1 LAASVA
7 PPRDAING
15 DFPSPECPFVPK
27 PVRKASRAAA
37 VSDKAG
43 IARLHTKK
51 PLAEVLG
58 ERKVAGLH
66 VNLDSMALVSNI
78 HRASAAIRDHFE
90 RFVLTEAD
98 LHWSAFVTLWC
109 LWIYGELET
118 RKLAVEAGVAKST
131 LSGILN
137 TLEAR
142 KLVKRR
148 TNEAERR
155 LVIVNLTTSGNAL
168 ISSLFP
174 RFNGEETRIVGG
186 LPPKQRQTA
195 TDALRAIIA
204 TIDEIDGPL
213 RDD

>member
-1 LAASVA
+1 VPKNTRKIVRAASAA
-7 PPRDAING
+7 P
-15 DFPSPECPFVPK
+15 K
-27 PVRKASRAAA
+27 TA
-37 VSDKAG
+37 VTP
-43 IARLHTKK
+43 LHSKK

-155 LVIVNLTTSGNAL
+155 LVIVNLTASGNTL

-186 LPPKQRQTA
+186 LPSKQRQTA

>member
-1 LAASVA
+1 M
-7 PPRDAING
+7 
-15 DFPSPECPFVPK
+15 PK
-27 PVRKASRAAA
+27 NARKTAAA
-37 VSDKAG
+37 ADKAT
-43 IARLHTKK
+43 IAKLHTKK

-58 ERKVAGLH
+58 ERKVAGLQ

-118 RKLAVEAGVAKST
+118 RKLAIEAGVAKST

-137 TLEAR
+137 TLETR
-142 KLVKRR
+142 KLVRRR

-155 LVIVNLTTSGNAL
+155 LVIVNLTTSGNTL

-186 LPPKQRQTA
+186 LPSKQRQTA
-195 TDALRAIIA
+195 TDALRSIIA

-213 RDD
+213 RDED

>member
-1 LAASVA
+1 VAKNARKSTARAKAAPA
-7 PPRDAING
+7 KN
-15 DFPSPECPFVPK
+15 
-27 PVRKASRAAA
+27 AA
-37 VSDKAG
+37 VAAD
-43 IARLHTKK
+43 IATLHSRK

-98 LHWSAFVTLWC
+98 LHWSAFVALWC

-118 RKLAVEAGVAKST
+118 RRLAAEAGVAKST

-155 LVIVNLTTSGNAL
+155 LVIVNLTPSGNTL
-168 ISSLFP
+168 ITSLFP

-186 LPPKQRQTA
+186 LPQKQRRAT

-213 RDD
+213 RDDE

>member
-1 LAASVA
+1 VA
-7 PPRDAING
+7 RPARAKRPAESN
-15 DFPSPECPFVPK
+15 K
-27 PVRKASRAAA
+27 P
-37 VSDKAG
+37 
-43 IARLHTKK
+43 HPHKK

-58 ERKVAGLH
+58 EKRVASLR
-66 VNLDSMALVSNI
+66 VNLNSMALVSNI
-78 HRASAAIRDHFE
+78 HRASALIREHFE
-90 RFVLTEAD
+90 RCVLTEAD

-155 LVIVNLTTSGNAL
+155 LVIVNLTPSGNTL
-168 ISSLFP
+168 ITSLFP

-186 LPPKQRQTA
+186 LPHRQRRTA
-195 TDALRAIIA
+195 TDALRAILA

-213 RDD
+213 HEIE

>member
-1 LAASVA
+1 MAKGESL
-7 PPRDAING
+7 PP
-15 DFPSPECPFVPK
+15 
-27 PVRKASRAAA
+27 
-37 VSDKAG
+37 
-43 IARLHTKK
+43 HTKK

-58 ERKVAGLH
+58 ERRVAGLR

-78 HRASAAIRDHFE
+78 HRASVAIREHFE
-90 RFVLTEAD
+90 RFVLTEAE

-142 KLVKRR
+142 KLVRRR

-155 LVIVNLTTSGNAL
+155 LVIVNLTAAGTTL
-168 ISSLFP
+168 ITSLFP
-174 RFNGEETRIVGG
+174 RFNAEETRIVGA
-186 LPPKQRQTA
+186 LSAKQMQSA
-195 TDALRAIIA
+195 TDVLRAIIA

-213 RDD
+213 HEID

>member
-1 LAASVA
+1 MPKNKTAAKTPARTAGAGST
-7 PPRDAING
+7 
-15 DFPSPECPFVPK
+15 
-27 PVRKASRAAA
+27 KAN
-37 VSDKAG
+37 VTP
-43 IARLHTKK
+43 LHSKK

-98 LHWSAFVTLWC
+98 LHWSAFVALWC

-118 RKLAVEAGVAKST
+118 RKLAAEAGVAKST

-137 TLEAR
+137 SLEAR

-148 TNEAERR
+148 ANEAERR
-155 LVIVNLTTSGNAL
+155 LVIVNLTPSGNAL

-186 LPPKQRQTA
+186 LPTKQRQTA

-213 RDD
+213 RDDD

>member
-1 LAASVA
+1 VQEQDVA
-7 PPRDAING
+7 RGAKKTGAGKIGAGKTPRAEPPKRTNG
-15 DFPSPECPFVPK
+15 
-27 PVRKASRAAA
+27 SRE
-37 VSDKAG
+37 SDSQL
-43 IARLHTKK
+43 RSRK

-58 ERKVAGLH
+58 EKKVAGLH
-66 VNLDSMALVSNI
+66 VNLQSMALVSNI
-78 HRASAAIRDHFE
+78 HRASAAIREHFE

-109 LWIYGELET
+109 LWIFGELET

-137 TLEAR
+137 ALEEK

-148 TNEAERR
+148 ANEAERR
-155 LVIVNLTTSGNAL
+155 LVIVNLTPAGNAL

-174 RFNGEETRIVGG
+174 RFNAEETRIVGG
-186 LPPKQRQTA
+186 LTARQMQAA
-195 TDALRAIIA
+195 TDVLRAVLA

-213 RDD
+213 REH

>member
-1 LAASVA
+1 MAAKTT
-7 PPRDAING
+7 RKTG
-15 DFPSPECPFVPK
+15 RPK
-27 PVRKASRAAA
+27 RPVETPK
-37 VSDKAG
+37 
-43 IARLHTKK
+43 LHPHSKK

-58 ERKVAGLH
+58 EKRVAGLR

-78 HRASAAIRDHFE
+78 HRASALIRDHFE
-90 RFVLTEAD
+90 RCVLTEAD

-142 KLVKRR
+142 KLVRRR

-155 LVIVNLTTSGNAL
+155 LVIVNLAPAGDAL
-168 ISSLFP
+168 ITSLFP
-174 RFNGEETRIVGG
+174 RFNAEETRIVGG
-186 LPPKQRQTA
+186 LSGKQMKSA
-195 TDALRAIIA
+195 TDVLRAVLA

-213 RDD
+213 HEID

>member
-1 LAASVA
+1 MVA
-7 PPRDAING
+7 KTP
-15 DFPSPECPFVPK
+15 
-27 PVRKASRAAA
+27 RKAGRTKRP
-37 VSDKAG
+37 VEMPK
-43 IARLHTKK
+43 LHPHMKK

-58 ERKVAGLH
+58 EKRVASLP

-98 LHWSAFVTLWC
+98 LHWSAFVALWC

-118 RKLAVEAGVAKST
+118 RKLAIEAGVAKST

-142 KLVKRR
+142 KLVRR
-148 TNEAERR
+148 RANEAERR
-155 LVIVNLTTSGNAL
+155 LVIVNLTSRGNAL
-168 ISSLFP
+168 ITSLFP

-186 LPPKQRQTA
+186 LPSRQRRTA

-213 RDD
+213 RDG

>member
-1 LAASVA
+1 MVAKPARKTGPKKRLAETV
-7 PPRDAING
+7 
-15 DFPSPECPFVPK
+15 K
-27 PVRKASRAAA
+27 
-37 VSDKAG
+37 
-43 IARLHTKK
+43 LHPHRK

-58 ERKVAGLH
+58 EKRVAGLR
-66 VNLDSMALVSNI
+66 VNLESMALVSNI
-78 HRASAAIRDHFE
+78 HRASAMIREHFE
-90 RFVLTEAD
+90 RCVLTEAD

-137 TLEAR
+137 ALEAR

-155 LVIVNLTTSGNAL
+155 LVIVNLTAAGDTL
-168 ISSLFP
+168 IASLFP
-174 RFNGEETRIVGG
+174 RFNAEETRIVGG
-186 LPPKQRQTA
+186 LSGKQMQSA
-195 TDALRAIIA
+195 TDVLRDILA

-213 RDD
+213 HEIE

>member
-1 LAASVA
+1 L
-7 PPRDAING
+7 
-15 DFPSPECPFVPK
+15 PK
-27 PVRKASRAAA
+27 NARKAAA
-37 VSDKAG
+37 DKATV
-43 IARLHTKK
+43 AKLRTRK

-58 ERKVAGLH
+58 ERKVAGLP

-118 RKLAVEAGVAKST
+118 RKLAMEAGVAKST

-137 TLEAR
+137 TLESR
-142 KLVKRR
+142 KLVRR
-148 TNEAERR
+148 RANEAERR

-168 ISSLFP
+168 IASLFP

-186 LPPKQRQTA
+186 LPSKQRKTA

-213 RDD
+213 RDED

>member
-1 LAASVA
+1 MVAKPARRSARTKRPAAT
-7 PPRDAING
+7 
-15 DFPSPECPFVPK
+15 PK
-27 PVRKASRAAA
+27 
-37 VSDKAG
+37 
-43 IARLHTKK
+43 LHPHSKK

-58 ERKVAGLH
+58 ERRVASLG

-90 RFVLTEAD
+90 RCVLTPAD
-98 LHWSAFVTLWC
+98 LHWSQFTTLWC

-155 LVIVNLTTSGNAL
+155 LVIVNLTSAGDTL
-168 ISSLFP
+168 ITSLFP
-174 RFNGEETRIVGG
+174 RFNAEETRIVGG
-186 LPPKQRQTA
+186 LSGKQMLAA
-195 TDALRAIIA
+195 TDVLRAILA
-204 TIDEIDGPL
+204 TIEKIDGPL
-213 RDD
+213 HEIE

>member
-1 LAASVA
+1 MVAKSPRPAARTKRPA
-7 PPRDAING
+7 AT
-15 DFPSPECPFVPK
+15 PK
-27 PVRKASRAAA
+27 LHPHSR
-37 VSDKAG
+37 
-43 IARLHTKK
+43 K

-58 ERKVAGLH
+58 ERRVASLG

-90 RFVLTEAD
+90 RCVLTDSD

-137 TLEAR
+137 TLESR

-155 LVIVNLTTSGNAL
+155 LVIVNLTASGDAL
-168 ISSLFP
+168 ITSLFP
-174 RFNGEETRIVGG
+174 RFNAEETRIVGG
-186 LPPKQRQTA
+186 LSARQMHSA
-195 TDALRAIIA
+195 TEALRAILA
-204 TIDEIDGPL
+204 TIEKIDGPL
-213 RDD
+213 HEID

>member
-1 LAASVA
+1 VA
-7 PPRDAING
+7 RSAR
-15 DFPSPECPFVPK
+15 PK
-27 PVRKASRAAA
+27 RPAESNKPHS
-37 VSDKAG
+37 
-43 IARLHTKK
+43 HKK

-58 ERKVAGLH
+58 EKRVASLK
-66 VNLDSMALVSNI
+66 VNLRSMALVSNI
-78 HRASAAIRDHFE
+78 HRASALIREHFE
-90 RFVLTEAD
+90 RCVLTEAD

-155 LVIVNLTTSGNAL
+155 LVIVNLTGAGDAL
-168 ISSLFP
+168 ITSLFP
-174 RFNGEETRIVGG
+174 RFNAEETRIVGS
-186 LPPKQRQTA
+186 LSPKQMQSA
-195 TDALRAIIA
+195 TDVLRDILA

-213 RDD
+213 REID

>member
-1 LAASVA
+1 MVA
-7 PPRDAING
+7 RTTRSAGRAKPK
-15 DFPSPECPFVPK
+15 ETPK
-27 PVRKASRAAA
+27 PPQK
-37 VSDKAG
+37 KG
-43 IARLHTKK
+43 PHPK

-58 ERKVAGLH
+58 EKRVAGLR
-66 VNLDSMALVSNI
+66 VNLESMALVSNI
-78 HRASAAIRDHFE
+78 HRASALIREHFE
-90 RFVLTEAD
+90 RCVLTEAD

-142 KLVKRR
+142 KLVRRR

-155 LVIVNLTTSGNAL
+155 LVIVNLTAAGDAL
-168 ISSLFP
+168 ITSLFP
-174 RFNGEETRIVGG
+174 RFNAEETRIVGG
-186 LPPKQRQTA
+186 LTGKQMQSA
-195 TDALRAIIA
+195 TDVLRDILA

-213 RDD
+213 HEIE

>member
-1 LAASVA
+1 
-7 PPRDAING
+7 
-15 DFPSPECPFVPK
+15 VPK
-27 PVRKASRAAA
+27 NARKAATRTNPGA
-37 VSDKAG
+37 DKATV
-43 IARLHTKK
+43 AKLYTKK

-66 VNLDSMALVSNI
+66 INLDSMALVSNI

-90 RFVLTEAD
+90 HFVLTEAD

-155 LVIVNLTTSGNAL
+155 LVIVNLTTSGNML
-168 ISSLFP
+168 ITSLFP

-186 LPPKQRQTA
+186 LPAKQRQAA

-213 RDD
+213 RDDD